1 MEQLPS
7 PAEDAQNNNNNILF
21 VSFAKVYFL
30 PMTCRGR
37 SMHRIISTYQIN
49 RQYLR
54 DPALGIPVPFVV
66 ANILLGQCNAILE
79 RNALPAVLHKVA
91 NVLMISSVGVGL
103 DIPVVL
109 SPKLEGGLL
118 VHAGKGGVAQK
129 LGTAGVLPRSVEN
142 VAVLEFNEICCQST
156 IFFAYESPFD
166 HIDESEYNRLD
177 LDDEEEESEAPT
189 PTPWYRTYAHLINQS
204 VCADQPPGALC
215 VYSND
220 LCTSGV
226 CGADETCQE
235 DKLPT
240 LASCSDDAD
249 CDGGACGAPTVRDL
263 APRTV
268 FAALLSALS
277 SRFAPINQRV
287 PSAVERILYA
297 LRTTATTVFVWQ
309 TRFMLAVATEDI
321 ATTIASAPQ
330 AFAFKASVSRE
341 EVPPEDPAIPIR
353 TVSMASVA

>member
-1 MEQLPS
+1 MFHLS
-7 PAEDAQNNNNNILF
+7 P
-21 VSFAKVYFL
+21 
-30 PMTCRGR
+30 C
-37 SMHRIISTYQIN
+37 
-49 RQYLR
+49 
-54 DPALGIPVPFVV
+54 FVV
-66 ANILLGQCNAILE
+66 ILSLFS
-79 RNALPAVLHKVA
+79 HY
-91 NVLMISSVGVGL
+91 S
-103 DIPVVL
+103 
-109 SPKLEGGLL
+109 LL
-118 VHAGKGGVAQK
+118 VDATQETQARRRTQSTSLATISCNGDKDCSYANQK
-129 LGTAGVLPRSVEN
+129 CALSSAEASATK
-142 VAVLEFNEICCQST
+142 ICCQST

-268 FAALLSALS
+268 FAALLAALS